1 MITCGWYQK
10 KTSIQINIQTF
21 LWYQGSN
28 MNLTYSVDL
37 LIWDK
42 LWRINMDLTYV
53 IPDIIKSYLSWR
65 KIQKCFKS
73 TSRTAFKDSNS
84 LDPFVL
90 FALLATVSYT
100 SDSPLQLV
108 SGFTI
113 IAIHWS
119 VSPTPTLV
127 LDKLL
132 FLQILYLI
140 LKPSIAA
147 AVKVFNISKITSSI
161 SKVSRKH
168 SIQEISWSLL
178 GSGLSS
184 GFRRKFLLLDVVS
197 WSRWNLNL
205 EILTAWKCKC

>member
-1 MITCGWYQK
+1 MG
-10 KTSIQINIQTF
+10 
-21 LWYQGSN
+21 
-28 MNLTYSVDL
+28 
-37 LIWDK
+37 
-42 LWRINMDLTYV
+42 LTYV
-53 IPDIIKSYLSWR
+53 IPDIITSYLSWR

-90 FALLATVSYT
+90 FTLLATVSYT

-132 FLQILYLI
+132 FLQILDI
-140 LKPSIAA
+140 
-147 AVKVFNISKITSSI
+147 FNFKAIDSSSSEGVQHFEDNQFYFKTIKKAFNTGDWLESTGKWTLLWISKEVPAPGRCHLVMV
-161 SKVSRKH
+161 KPK
-168 SIQEISWSLL
+168 
-178 GSGLSS
+178 SGD
-184 GFRRKFLLLDVVS
+184 R
-197 WSRWNLNL
+197 
-205 EILTAWKCKC
+205 LTAWKC

>member
-1 MITCGWYQK
+1 
-10 KTSIQINIQTF
+10 
-21 LWYQGSN
+21 
-28 MNLTYSVDL
+28 
-37 LIWDK
+37 
-42 LWRINMDLTYV
+42 MDLTYV
-53 IPDIIKSYLSWR
+53 IPDIITSYLSWR

-73 TSRTAFKDSNS
+73 TSRTAFKDSNY

-90 FALLATVSYT
+90 FTLLATVSYT

-147 AVKVFNISKITSSI
+147 AVKVFNISNITSFI
-161 SKVSRKH
+161 SKYQE
-168 SIQEISWSLL
+168 SIQYRRLVGVYWEVDSPLDFKGSSCSWT
-178 GSGLSS
+178 LSF
-184 GFRRKFLLLDVVS
+184 GHG
-197 WSRWNLNL
+197 
-205 EILTAWKCKC
+205 ET

>member
-1 MITCGWYQK
+1 MQESQPDIVTTCLLT
-10 KTSIQINIQTF
+10 TSVWKDGTLVKEEPNVARLEKNILPQIYRAHIDLQLYRTTHID
-21 LWYQGSN
+21 L
-28 MNLTYSVDL
+28 LDL

-42 LWRINMDLTYV
+42 LWRINMGLTYV

-90 FALLATVSYT
+90 FTLLATVSYT
-100 SDSPLQLV
+100 IFWLSAPI
-108 SGFTI
+108 TI

-132 FLQILYLI
+132 FF
-140 LKPSIAA
+140 AD
-147 AVKVFNISKITSSI
+147 
-161 SKVSRKH
+161 
-168 SIQEISWSLL
+168 
-178 GSGLSS
+178 
-184 GFRRKFLLLDVVS
+184 FRY
-197 WSRWNLNL
+197 
-205 EILTAWKCKC
+205 I